1 MGSVRS
7 EEVGD
12 GMTDAADYDFTA
24 YFGTPDDGI
33 LIEEAVSAYAEE
45 TGLKVGT
52 IVSDENERAV
62 RRLLNSDNPPAL
74 YVLSSETGAAE
85 LTESDT
91 LRDLSNTLSG
101 TETGIVPWNALGFGL
116 VADKRLMAELAAGA
130 NANTYIADMRRAA
143 YTEWANFVTG
153 LDAYIRNGTPA
164 AYTLN
169 GKNYAFPK
177 AKGER
182 TAELNGVYAV
192 AGGDPSLIAGR
203 LMSVVLSGFDTEE
216 RETAGAD
223 DTAAESVLDKYA
235 VTFETYTATLAGR
248 FAPGIRGTDF
258 INKEKYSRENAEK
271 IFAGGKAAFLL
282 ADSDAYGNLRM
293 LNAAMAEDSVMLP
306 LKTLSAQSTGSI
318 LTESRYRIYAND
330 DVSEEVKQKALDFA
344 QWLSEYKLEQM
355 NALEKS
361 VASYCV
367 SGDVIEFPGE
377 TKQLEDFGDNVYK
390 NDEIMA
396 LMADPVWDAEKRS
409 AFSAALAAVWD
420 GS

>member
-45 TGLKVGT
+45 TGVKVGT

-74 YVLSSETGAAE
+74 SVLSSETGAAE

-91 LRDLSNTLSG
+91 LRDLSG
-101 TETGIVPWNALGFGL
+101 TETGIIPWNALGFGL

-130 NANTYIADMRRAA
+130 NANTYIADMRRAD
-143 YTEWANFVTG
+143 YTEWANFITG

-164 AYTLN
+164 PYTLN

-192 AGGDPSLIAGR
+192 AGGDPSLTVGR
-203 LMSVVLSGFDTEE
+203 LMSVVFSGLDAAEI
-216 RETAGAD
+216 ETASTD
-223 DTAAESVLDKYA
+223 DTAAESALDKYA

-271 IFAGGKAAFLL
+271 IFTGGKAAFLL
-282 ADSDAYGNLRM
+282 ADSDVYGDIHE

-306 LKTLSAQSTGSI
+306 LKTLSAKAPGSI

-330 DVSEEVKQKALDFA
+330 DVSEDVKQKALDFA
-344 QWLSEYKLEQM
+344 QWLSKYKLEHM

-367 SGDVIEFPGE
+367 SGDVTEFPGE

-396 LMADPVWDAEKRS
+396 LMADPVWDAAKRS
-409 AFSAALAAVWD
+409 AFSAALTAVWD